1 MQGRSLEE
9 VKELLGHASIETTQ
23 IYAHLAP
30 AHMQAAVSNLNL

>member
-1 MQGRSLEE
+1 MAGRPLYE

-30 AHMQAAVSNLNL
+30 EHLQAAVSGINL